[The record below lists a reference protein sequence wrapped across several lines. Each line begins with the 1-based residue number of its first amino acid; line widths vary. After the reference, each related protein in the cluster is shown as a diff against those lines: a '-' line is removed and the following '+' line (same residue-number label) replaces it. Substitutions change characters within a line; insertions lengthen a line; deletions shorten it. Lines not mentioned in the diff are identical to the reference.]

1 MKLKIF
7 ATGGTFDKIYNEVD
21 GSLIFKE
28 THVNNMLH
36 ECKNK
41 VDIEIETI
49 MLIDSLYMKD
59 HHRQE
64 ILNKCKSYE
73 EDRIVITNGKDKM
86 IETAKLL
93 GDKIRDKTIV
103 LTGSLIPY
111 SFVKSDAHFNLG
123 CAIAFAQILPRGVYI
138 AMHGKIFSHDNVRK
152 NKETLEFE
160 TIK

>member
-28 THVNNMLH
+28 TNVNNMLH

-41 VDIEIETI
+41 VDIEIETM

-73 EDRIVITNGKDKM
+73 EDRIVITHGTDTM

-160 TIK
+160 KIK

>member
-1 MKLKIF
+1 M
-7 ATGGTFDKIYNEVD
+7 
-21 GSLIFKE
+21 
-28 THVNNMLH
+28 
-36 ECKNK
+36 
-41 VDIEIETI
+41 
-49 MLIDSLYMKD
+49 
-59 HHRQE
+59 
-64 ILNKCKSYE
+64 
-73 EDRIVITNGKDKM
+73 
-86 IETAKLL
+86 